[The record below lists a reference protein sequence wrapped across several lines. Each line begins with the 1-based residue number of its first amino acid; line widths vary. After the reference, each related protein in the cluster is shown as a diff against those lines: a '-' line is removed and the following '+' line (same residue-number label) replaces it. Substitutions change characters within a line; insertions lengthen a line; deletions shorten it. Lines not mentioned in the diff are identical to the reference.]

1 MRREHAGCAI
11 LVTSDKRTE
20 RTDETG
26 RSAIKLLEEEGYKV
40 QAYEIVGNDKEAI
53 QEALRRFLSDE
64 KIDVI
69 ITSGGTGISSR
80 DRTIEVVTELL
91 EKRIE
96 GFGELF
102 RRMSYR
108 EIGEAAILSR
118 SVAGTVG
125 KKLIFSL
132 PGSRGAM
139 KLGMSRIILSVLGHM
154 LWEVNR

>member
-1 MRREHAGCAI
+1 M
-11 LVTSDKRTE
+11 TSDKRTE